1 MKIGERV
8 IVDAAVTGDGIHRG
22 LLVEDVAE
30 EPVPGLYVE
39 ETVCPYPER
48 ECCEGCPKYVED
60 EGICDMEY

>member
-1 MKIGERV
+1 MKLKS
-8 IVDAAVTGDGIHRG
+8 RG